1 MESKNRNTS
10 KTTMI
15 RLSIIIITWNGK
27 EKLRQCLKSIASLK
41 KRPDVE
47 FILIDNG
54 STDGTQAMIES
65 EFPYVK
71 YRHLN
76 TNRGVSYARN
86 RGLERA
92 RGRFMMILDN
102 DTIASS
108 QAIEGMEYFME
119 KHPEYGLC
127 GCRLT
132 DPDGTPQD
140 NCKKYPG
147 ITEKVKNILHR
158 HSSRYSY
165 PNLMNNVFEPEYLI
179 GACQFFRREAYL
191 EAGPLD
197 ENIFYGPEDAD
208 FCLRI
213 RKKGWKICYL
223 PQFSII
229 HLCQRSTN
237 RNLLSGLALKH
248 IFALFYFYAK
258 HRRIF

>member
-1 MESKNRNTS
+1 MPE
-10 KTTMI
+10 I
-15 RLSIIIITWNGK
+15 H
-27 EKLRQCLKSIASLK
+27 CLPK
-41 KRPDVE
+41 KRSDIE

-140 NCKKYPG
+140 NCK
-147 ITEKVKNILHR
+147 NILV
-158 HSSRYSY
+158 SQKKSKIFSTDI
-165 PNLMNNVFEPEYLI
+165 VAGILI
-179 GACQFFRREAYL
+179 PIL
-191 EAGPLD
+191 
-197 ENIFYGPEDAD
+197 
-208 FCLRI
+208 
-213 RKKGWKICYL
+213 
-223 PQFSII
+223 
-229 HLCQRSTN
+229 
-237 RNLLSGLALKH
+237 
-248 IFALFYFYAK
+248 
-258 HRRIF
+258 